1 MTPSESIVSLHG
13 IKTDALLQ
21 SVSVMVR
28 MVLNPPDGG
37 NFVMKSIVIVSKGL
51 VFSAGVI
58 GNSGGWVGRVFTFVI
73 WQVVHPLMYSVT

>member
-13 IKTDALLQ
+13 MKTDTLLQ

-28 MVLNPPDGG
+28 MVSNPPDGG
-37 NFVMKSIVIVSKGL
+37 NFVMKSIAIVSKGL

-58 GNSGGWVGRVFTFVI
+58 GNSSRWVG
-73 WQVVHPLMYSVT
+73 